1 MSVSLTSSG
10 LAMPASQSASG
21 DANTLDD
28 YEEGTYSPAITG
40 TGGAGSGVGFTN
52 RLGLYTLVGR
62 IVKVM
67 IHVNQSGWSS
77 GPSGN
82 LYVSLPS
89 NAVNSYSCGAALG
102 YMSNWS
108 KYPKHGIVSGG
119 SDRLYLYTND
129 ASSSTAPTLGTGLTN
144 VTAGD
149 MLATS
154 EIYTGAVYAR

>member
-28 YEEGTYSPAITG
+28 YEEGTYSPGVAG
-40 TGGAGSGVGFTN
+40 TSGSASGVNFNT

-62 IVKVM
+62 MVKVM
-67 IHVNQSGWSS
+67 IHIHLSSWSS

-82 LYVSLPS
+82 LFITLPS

-102 YMSNWS
+102 YMANWS
-108 KYPKHGIVSGG
+108 KYPTNAIVSGG
-119 SDRLYLYTND
+119 SDRLYLYTRD
-129 ASSSTAPTLGTGLTN
+129 AASSAAPTLGTGLTN
-144 VTAGD
+144 IVAGD

-154 EIYTGAVYAR
+154 EIYTGATYSR